1 MTMSFDTKIA
11 LVTGAGN
18 GIGAATARLLC
29 EREVHTLILLDL
41 SADAIDKLASDLKAS
56 GSATRVLCCAA
67 DISNRA
73 ALRSALKPLV
83 ATAGKIDILVNSAGI
98 ADENEPEE
106 ADIWHRVLNVNV
118 HGTYYAT
125 IEALEAMPDGGRIVN
140 VASILGRAGNVR
152 NTAYCTSKHAMLGFT
167 KSLALDVASRKI
179 TVNAVLPAWVDTP
192 MLRREIALQAEK
204 IGAEIDQMMRN
215 ARKKIPLR
223 GLVQSDEVAAMIGY
237 LVSDAA
243 ASVTAQSFTI
253 DGGFTCGV

>member
-1 MTMSFDTKIA
+1 MTMTLDSKVA

-18 GIGAATARLLC
+18 GIGAAAARLLC
-29 EREVHTLILLDL
+29 ERKIHTLILLDL
-41 SADAIDKLASDLKAS
+41 SAANIDKLAAELHGS
-56 GSATRVLCCAA
+56 GTRILCCSA
-67 DISNRA
+67 DISDRA
-73 ALRSALKPLV
+73 ALRAALKPIV
-83 ATAGKIDILVNSAGI
+83 ARTGKIDILVNSAGI
-98 ADENEPEE
+98 ADENEPEQE
-106 ADIWHRVLNVNV
+106 EIWRRVLDVNV
-118 HGTYYAT
+118 HGTYFVT
-125 IEALEAMPDGGRIVN
+125 LEALEAMPDGGRIVN

-192 MLRREIALQAEK
+192 MLRREMGIQAEK
-204 IGAEIDQMMRN
+204 IGAELDQMMRN

-223 GLVQSDEVAAMIGY
+223 SLVQSDEVAAMIGY

-243 ASVTAQSFTI
+243 SSVTAQSFTI

>member
-1 MTMSFDTKIA
+1 MTMMLDTKVA

-18 GIGAATARLLC
+18 GIGAAAARLLC
-29 EREVHTLILLDL
+29 ERKIHTLILLDL
-41 SADAIDKLASDLKAS
+41 STAAIDTLATELQGS
-56 GSATRVLCCAA
+56 GTRVLCCSA
-67 DISNRA
+67 DISDRA
-73 ALRSALKPLV
+73 ALRAALKPIV
-83 ATAGKIDILVNSAGI
+83 ARTGKIDILVNSAGI
-98 ADENEPEE
+98 ADENEPEQE
-106 ADIWHRVLNVNV
+106 DIWRRVLDVNV
-118 HGTYYAT
+118 HGTYFVT
-125 IEALEAMPDGGRIVN
+125 LEALDAMPDGGRIVN

-192 MLRREIALQAEK
+192 MLRREMGLQAEK
-204 IGAEIDQMMRN
+204 IGAELDQMLRN

-223 GLVQSDEVAAMIGY
+223 SLVQSGEVAAMIGY

-243 ASVTAQSFTI
+243 SSVTAQSFTI

>member
-1 MTMSFDTKIA
+1 MTLDTKTA

-18 GIGAATARLLC
+18 GIGAASARLLC
-29 EREVHTLILLDL
+29 ERHIHTLILLDL
-41 SADAIDKLASDLKAS
+41 AADAIDKLASELRA
-56 GSATRVLCCAA
+56 GGCTTRILCCAA
-67 DISNRA
+67 DISDRA
-73 ALRSALKPLV
+73 ALRAALKPLIE
-83 ATAGKIDILVNSAGI
+83 TAGQIDILVNSAGI
-98 ADENEPEE
+98 ADENEPEQI
-106 ADIWHRVLNVNV
+106 DIWRRVLDVNV
-118 HGTYYAT
+118 HGTYYVT
-125 IEALEAMPDGGRIVN
+125 LEALEAMPDGGRIVN
-140 VASILGRAGNVR
+140 VASILGRGGNVR

-167 KSLALDVASRKI
+167 KSLALDVAPRKI

-204 IGAEIDQMMRN
+204 IGVEPAQMLRN

-223 GLVQSDEVAAMIGY
+223 SLVQSEEVASMIGY

>member
-1 MTMSFDTKIA
+1 MTLENRTA

-29 EREVHTLILLDL
+29 ERNIETLILLDV
-41 SADAIDKLASDLKAS
+41 AAGAIDRLASELS
-56 GSATRVLCCAA
+56 TGGATRVLCCLA
-67 DISNRA
+67 DISDRA
-73 ALRSALKPLV
+73 ALRAALTPAIASA
-83 ATAGKIDILVNSAGI
+83 GRIDILVNSAGI
-98 ADENEPEE
+98 ADENEPEQE
-106 ADIWHRVLNVNV
+106 DIWRRVLDVNV
-118 HGTYYAT
+118 HGTYHVTLA
-125 IEALEAMPDGGRIVN
+125 ALEAMPDGGRIVN

-167 KSLALDVASRKI
+167 KSLALDVAPRKI

-204 IGAEIDQMMRN
+204 IGTEPEQMLRN
-215 ARKKIPLR
+215 ARRKIPLR
-223 GLVQSDEVAAMIGY
+223 SLVQGEEVAAMIGY
-237 LVSDAA
+237 LVSAEA